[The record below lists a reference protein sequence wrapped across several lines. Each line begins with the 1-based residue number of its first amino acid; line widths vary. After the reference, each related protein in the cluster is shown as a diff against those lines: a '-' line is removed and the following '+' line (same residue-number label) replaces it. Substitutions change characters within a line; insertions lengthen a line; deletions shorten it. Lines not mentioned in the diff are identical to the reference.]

1 MSNYV
6 AIFILQYLV
15 SGPLRAPGSQ
25 PETRLLPR
33 TTWLPFIFPGTRA
46 HAGILIAIVAAGLV
60 WMLLQKMPLGYELIV
75 TGFNPMAARYAG
87 IDVGRRLVLAAFFA
101 GGLGGLAGLVEVL
114 GSQHRLMD
122 GISGGVGFVGII
134 VALLARLNPL
144 AVIPT
149 ALLYGGMSVGADAMQ
164 RRASIPSSI
173 TFILQSLAVLLVL
186 AVDALRYYRIN
197 FSALAAAH
205 TARRC
210 RTGAAMTGNQFVISA
225 FVVTWLSAS
234 LRLAGP
240 VLLAA
245 LGETFAEQSG
255 VLNVGIE
262 GTMLLGALASF
273 LASYYTGMIWVS
285 LLIAVLAGIVV
296 NLFLAWMYVTVRA
309 SQVVAGLVFN
319 VLALGIASTVYR
331 MASAIPRCRKAFRCS
346 SRCTFHFLATIP
358 GIGPVLF
365 GQTILF
371 YLTLVLAFVSHF
383 VLFRTNFGLAL
394 RASGENPAAADSAGI
409 SVPRMRY
416 AGTLISGAA
425 AGVAG
430 GYLVLAQVGLF
441 RETIV
446 SGQGFIALG
455 IVIFGRWNPLKA
467 TLAAMVFGACD
478 ALQLSLQIFGTRV
491 PPQLLLALPYVV
503 TILAISGLFGGKAVQ
518 PAALMT
524 PYVKD

>member
-1 MSNYV
+1 MS
-6 AIFILQYLV
+6 
-15 SGPLRAPGSQ
+15 
-25 PETRLLPR
+25 
-33 TTWLPFIFPGTRA
+33 
-46 HAGILIAIVAAGLV
+46 
-60 WMLLQKMPLGYELIV
+60 
-75 TGFNPMAARYAG
+75 
-87 IDVGRRLVLAAFFA
+87 
-101 GGLGGLAGLVEVL
+101 
-114 GSQHRLMD
+114 
-122 GISGGVGFVGII
+122 
-134 VALLARLNPL
+134 
-144 AVIPT
+144 
-149 ALLYGGMSVGADAMQ
+149 
-164 RRASIPSSI
+164 SS
-173 TFILQSLAVLLVL
+173 
-186 AVDALRYYRIN
+186 
-197 FSALAAAH
+197 
-205 TARRC
+205 
-210 RTGAAMTGNQFVISA
+210 QFVVSA

-285 LLIAVLAGIVV
+285 LGVAVLAGIAA

-319 VLALGIASTVYR
+319 VLALGIVTTIYR
-331 MASAIPRCRKAFRCS
+331 MALGNSAAPESIPMFQPL
-346 SRCTFHFLATIP
+346 HIPFLSAVP

-371 YLTLVLAFVSHF
+371 YLTLVLALVSHF

-425 AGVAG
+425 AGMAG

-467 TLAAMVFGACD
+467 TVAAIVFGACD

-491 PPQLLLALPYVV
+491 PAQLLLALPYIV

-524 PYVKD
+524 PYVKE